1 MGFAEKFVKQCRK
14 PSGRFGKFVGRAMNF
29 GHAKVRHWGLSHI
42 SVKPDAYILDIG
54 CGGGKT
60 VQELAMSAPR
70 GKVYGI
76 DYSEDMVQLSKKLNN
91 SLIKQGFVEIIHG
104 TVSSLPFEDNMFDF
118 VTAFETYYF
127 WPNLNDDLKE
137 IKRVLKPEGT
147 LLIVN
152 EVYKDDQFEKRNSKW
167 AKLIDMQLHT
177 PGEYKDFLN
186 KAGYHIVKIDNI
198 PQKNWITAIAQK
210 IRANI

>member
-1 MGFAEKFVKQCRK
+1 VGFFEKFVRQCRK
-14 PSGRFGKFVGRAMNF
+14 PTGRFGKFVGRAMNF
-29 GHAKVRHWGLSHI
+29 GHSQVRHWGLGHI
-42 SVKPDAYILDIG
+42 SIKPDAVILDIG

-60 VQELAMSAPR
+60 VQELAKSAPR

-76 DYSEDMVQLSKKLNN
+76 DYSEDMVQLSKKLND
-91 SLIKQGFVEIIHG
+91 SLIKQDFVEVMHG
-104 TVSSLPFEDNMFDF
+104 SVSSLPFADNMFDI

-137 IKRVLKPEGT
+137 IKRVLKPRGT

-152 EVYKDDQFEKRNSKW
+152 EVYKDNQFEKRNSKW
-167 AKLIDMQLHT
+167 AKLCDMQLHT
-177 PGEYKDFLN
+177 PDGYEGFLS

-198 PQKNWITAIAQK
+198 PQKNWIAAVGQK
-210 IRANI
+210 NER